1 LRLRAATQ
9 EGFWDEMP
17 RRKPVYTP
25 DEVKVLLQV
34 FQSIWDELVQAGRV
48 HSNDAQ
54 MRQYVSGLVM
64 AHAAP
69 DYLNVE
75 SIKEQVRRS
84 LKLAS

>member
-1 LRLRAATQ
+1 
-9 EGFWDEMP
+9 MP

-34 FQSIWDELVQAGRV
+34 FQSIWDELVQDGRV

-64 AHAAP
+64 VHAAP